1 VPSAPATPPRT
12 PSDHPCFHPSAK
24 AQWGRIHLPVAPE
37 CNIRCGYCDRRYDC
51 ANESRPGVTSRI
63 LHPRDVV
70 PYLSDLL
77 QTETDISVIGIAGP
91 GDALCDPERTLETI
105 REVRR
110 AWPRLLI
117 CLSTNGLNLTGHID
131 ELAASGVTHVTITV
145 NAVDPSVGEKIYS
158 WVRADG
164 MFHRGR
170 DAAEL
175 LLAKQREA
183 IKGLKAKGIAVKVNT
198 VILPGINDG
207 HVEAIAARVAEL
219 GADIMNCLPVIPVA
233 GTPLAGLIPPSADE
247 LRRIRINASRHL
259 PQMSHCTRCR
269 SDAVGLLQPGN
280 ARDLAGNALR
290 SAF

>member
-1 VPSAPATPPRT
+1 MYPSPSVRTRTATT
-12 PSDHPCFHPSAK
+12 HPCFHAPAK
-24 AQWGRIHLPVAPE
+24 ERWGRIHLPVAPE

-63 LHPRDVV
+63 LHPRETVS
-70 PYLSDLL
+70 YLSALL
-77 QTETDISVIGIAGP
+77 KAGTDISVIGIAGP
-91 GDALCDPERTLETI
+91 GDALCDPDRTLETI

-110 AWPRLLI
+110 VWPDFLI
-117 CLSTNGLNLTGHID
+117 CLSTNGLNLPGHID

-145 NAVDPSVGEKIYS
+145 NAVDPTVGEKICS

-175 LLAKQREA
+175 LLARQREA

-207 HVEAIAARVAEL
+207 HVEAIAGTAAEL
-219 GADIMNCLPVIPVA
+219 GADLMNCIPVIPVA
-233 GTPLAGLIPPSADE
+233 GTPLAGLNPPPPDE
-247 LRRIRINASRHL
+247 LRRIRVNASRHI

-269 SDAVGLLQPGN
+269 SDAVGLLQPAN
-280 ARDLAGNALR
+280 PRDLAGNGLCCA
-290 SAF
+290 S